1 MISTILMS
9 TNHFAKKKDTKEK
22 CQFVYIC
29 IISTVCM
36 IIQVMMSTYKIG
48 YDFTHFLGSY
58 TQ

>member
-22 CQFVYIC
+22 FQFVYIC

-36 IIQVMMSTYKIG
+36 IIQVMMSTYNIG

-58 TQ
+58 SQ